1 MKQACLFIVLF
12 FSLSCKQRFYRAAS
26 GSMEETIMVGQTFT
40 VIMSDKF
47 ERNDIVVFNYFG
59 PDYNKPNEET
69 GSFKMSWAKRTYRLI
84 AYSGDSVEIKEG
96 EVFVNGRHLAMPPK
110 GKLRYEVYAKGR
122 IEEFDQQDPY
132 ISKTIKTGDTT
143 GYNVEL
149 TPERAYDFQRRKPFV
164 ISVKRIL
171 PDLAYVND
179 TSYARASETGQWT
192 SDNYGP
198 FKIPSPGDNILIDQD
213 NLKFYHNIPDIK
225 PGMNVIKEKLYFL
238 LGDNR
243 YGAEDCRFIGLIAH
257 SKMYG
262 VVK

>member
-1 MKQACLFIVLF
+1 MKQAYLFIVLF
-12 FSLSCKQRFYRAAS
+12 LSFSCKQRFYRAAS
-26 GSMEETIMVGQTFT
+26 GSMEETLMVGQTFR

-47 ERNDIVVFNYFG
+47 ERNDIAVFDYFG
-59 PDYNKPNEET
+59 PDYNKTDEET
-69 GSFKMSWAKRTYRLI
+69 GSYKMSWAKRIYRLI

-110 GKLRYEVYAKGR
+110 GKLRYEVYAKGH

-132 ISKTIKTGDTT
+132 LSKTIKTGDTI
-143 GYNVEL
+143 GYDVEL
-149 TPERAYDFQRRKPFV
+149 TPERAYDYERNKPFV
-164 ISVKRIL
+164 ISVKRIV
-171 PDLAYVND
+171 PDLYVND
-179 TSYARASETGQWT
+179 TSYARASGTGKWN

-213 NLKFYHNIPDIK
+213 NFKFYSNIPDIK
-225 PGMNVIKEKLYFL
+225 MGMNVIKEKLYFL